1 MEVRWSP
8 EAADDLA
15 AIVAYIRDDDPAAAQ
30 RTAKA
35 IYDRAGGLTTFPHR
49 GRHGRVQGTRE
60 FPLPPLPF
68 IVVYRI
74 LSNAVEIVNI
84 IHGAQRWP

>member
-15 AIVAYIRDDDPAAAQ
+15 AIAAYIRKDDSAAAQ
-30 RTAKA
+30 RTAKNMYA
-35 IYDRAGGLTTFPHR
+35 R
-49 GRHGRVQGTRE
+49 GRTLDLSASRQRGPRE
-60 FPLPPLPF
+60 RHAGIAAAPLPF

-74 LSNAVEIVNI
+74 TAHAVEIVNI